1 MNSPQETASFA
12 NIKDVAHIEQT
23 DLQKTNV
30 DEDIVNKKKQLNKG
44 FMVMKL
50 LATQKKAMEVKLL
63 PTQNSKLNK
72 KAMLEKLLATQN
84 NVTEQLVNY
93 QSDKSVAVANTD
105 QQDELKDD
113 GGKTVG
119 NTEKQV
125 SQKNNGSLAVAN
137 TKQQE
142 FEQISGGES
151 LAGDVVRF
159 RKTAFQI
166 KQTSSSDASSPET
179 FHPKPTKRSSKKKQR
194 CASPT
199 ATTQ

>member
-30 DEDIVNKKKQLNKG
+30 DEDIVNTEETVEQRIHGNEAVGNTEKSNGSEAVANTEQQ
-44 FMVMKL
+44 VE
-50 LATQKKAMEVKLL
+50 QKSDVGKAAG
-63 PTQNSKLNK
+63 N
-72 KAMLEKLLATQN
+72 
-84 NVTEQLVNY
+84 TEQLVNY